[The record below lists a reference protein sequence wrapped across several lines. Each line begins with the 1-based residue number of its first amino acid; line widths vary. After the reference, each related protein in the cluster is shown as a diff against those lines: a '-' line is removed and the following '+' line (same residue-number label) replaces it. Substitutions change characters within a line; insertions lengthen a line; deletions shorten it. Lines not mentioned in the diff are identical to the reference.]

1 MPFIWSKLKLF
12 SSFLQ
17 IFISFLEF
25 VLRSIEKSLVF
36 VIRMSS
42 QPLREVQ
49 KLTEPKRKA
58 SARIQEQKNAVD
70 LPEDYSFLVFFPCDR
85 KFDMI
90 LASNNRWPGYL
101 TNTDKLNFA
110 DKRPYPRVDFK
121 SEKKNVTVTGV
132 LLSQGA
138 MLLMERLARKMD
150 SLVDKGKEHID
161 DMDITINFQTACKE
175 LERDGFFEELE
186 NMPPSKRLRL
196 EKFKMPLNVEVPEA
210 VEVDN
215 AADVNDDNNA
225 DLPEL
230 EGEEVNRLMEA
241 INGVKTADEASGVD
255 KEVNSFKIM
264 FYEQTDSSLFSKI
277 MHVFF
282 SLGGRS

>member
-1 MPFIWSKLKLF
+1 
-12 SSFLQ
+12 
-17 IFISFLEF
+17 
-25 VLRSIEKSLVF
+25 
-36 VIRMSS
+36 
-42 QPLREVQ
+42 
-49 KLTEPKRKA
+49 
-58 SARIQEQKNAVD
+58 
-70 LPEDYSFLVFFPCDR
+70 
-85 KFDMI
+85 
-90 LASNNRWPGYL
+90 
-101 TNTDKLNFA
+101 
-110 DKRPYPRVDFK
+110 
-121 SEKKNVTVTGV
+121 
-132 LLSQGA
+132 
-138 MLLMERLARKMD
+138 MERLARKMD

-175 LERDGFFEELE
+175 LERDVFFEELE

-241 INGVKTADEASGVD
+241 INEIKTAEEASGVD

-264 FYEQTDSSLFSKI
+264 FYEQTDSNLFSKI